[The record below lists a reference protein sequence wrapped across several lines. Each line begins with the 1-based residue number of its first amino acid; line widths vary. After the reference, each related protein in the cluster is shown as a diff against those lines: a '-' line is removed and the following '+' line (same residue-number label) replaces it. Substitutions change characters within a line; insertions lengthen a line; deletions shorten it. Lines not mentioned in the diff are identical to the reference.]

1 MKEALPWLV
10 ILARRAGTRDFFPAL
25 AALVS
30 PVQNFFPH
38 RTLFQFVCPHRPSTW
53 AVRRAGPP
61 VSECVTVFGF
71 AYFGSAEPL
80 TGLQ

>member
-1 MKEALPWLV
+1 MIIWASRL
-10 ILARRAGTRDFFPAL
+10 GTRDFYSAL

-30 PVQNFFPH
+30 PVQK
-38 RTLFQFVCPHRPSTW
+38 LFSSPYTISICVSPHRPSTW
-53 AVRRAGPP
+53 TGRRAGPP
-61 VSECVTVFGF
+61 VSECVSPAVTVFGF